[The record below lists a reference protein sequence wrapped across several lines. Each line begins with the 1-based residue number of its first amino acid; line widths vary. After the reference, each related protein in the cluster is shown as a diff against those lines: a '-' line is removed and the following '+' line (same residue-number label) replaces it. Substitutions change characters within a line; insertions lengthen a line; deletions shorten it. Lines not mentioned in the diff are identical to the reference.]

1 MSTTLVWPMLNG
13 SDVRC
18 LNLRLRRKKLTVWTY
33 RLSGCWIME
42 TCLDW
47 DLLVSK
53 IHLCDGLKIFVC
65 IEPACCASWECPK
78 HVVECL
84 TQLLLHLLMC
94 FVSNHFSFA
103 SVTLLPQYCHHRV
116 QGLLLLSCKYIYE
129 GITLCWNLFLYFTN
143 KPYTEL
149 LTFWNTSFTFLLF
162 ADPHHG
168 KYASDLLSQIF

>member
-1 MSTTLVWPMLNG
+1 MGIKGYSCMQLVNKLSLAFSMSTTLVWPMLNG

-103 SVTLLPQYCHHRV
+103 FRHTSPPVLSS
-116 QGLLLLSCKYIYE
+116 QGPRA
-129 GITLCWNLFLYFTN
+129 T
-143 KPYTEL
+143 
-149 LTFWNTSFTFLLF
+149 TSQL
-162 ADPHHG
+162 
-168 KYASDLLSQIF
+168 